1 MPYILAVRRACVIC
15 AVIACGPPAIAGGL
29 VITNGSP
36 RSIGRAG
43 TGTVGDDG
51 GGALLV
57 NPAAMARREGYRAEV
72 GVAFIDDE
80 LAWQSDSPGAPAA
93 RDQAPSSLAPLVA
106 GIGSV
111 GSWVIGVG
119 AMTSAVSDRSLRR
132 PGALPTEDL
141 GVAFDYRYAGIAGA
155 VRRDTITVGAARR
168 IGDSFAVGLAI
179 GASRMQLTEIRR
191 MWAGFSGR
199 DLIGEPQQD
208 LELGFSGQDWFV
220 ASGVAGVLVAPADSP
235 LELGASV
242 AWSQTSRID
251 ADVVAVGTPPLGP
264 SISNDGSSGGVS
276 ATLDVRQPVTVRVGG
291 RYLGERL
298 VAELGGEVAF
308 VPAAAGS
315 TAWIVHGMRV
325 VDRTG
330 VDADLTTVPSRVSLR
345 THGAVRGAVD
355 VELIG
360 GFLWATAGYALSVA
374 SVDGGDQS
382 PSFGDLGGHTLGL
395 GLEGTSGGFTVTLGW
410 SRTWAAAISTTTRL
424 RLDNPFG
431 AGDRAV
437 PSGIYDG
444 SVDQLGI
451 LVDVELE
458 TKP

>member
-1 MPYILAVRRACVIC
+1 MPYILAVRRACVTC
-15 AVIACGPPAIAGGL
+15 ALIVVAQHSAGAGGL
-29 VITNGSP
+29 VVTNGSP

-80 LAWQSDSPGAPAA
+80 IVWQSGTPEAPAA
-93 RDQAPSSLAPLVA
+93 RDQAPSSIAPLVA

-111 GSWVIGVG
+111 GSWVIGIG

-132 PGALPTEDL
+132 PGALPTEEL

-155 VRRDTITVGAARR
+155 VRRDTITIGAARR
-168 IGDSFAVGLAI
+168 IGDSIALGVALG
-179 GASRMQLTEIRR
+179 GSRVQLTEVRR

-199 DLIGEPQQD
+199 DVIGAPQQD
-208 LELGFSGQDWFV
+208 LELGFSGSDRFV
-220 ASGVAGVLVAPADSP
+220 ASGVVGVLVAPAESP

-242 AWSQTSRID
+242 AWSQSSRIA

-264 SISNDGSSGGVS
+264 SISSDHAS
-276 ATLDVRQPVTVRVGG
+276 ATLDIQQPVTARIGG

-308 VPAAAGS
+308 LPASASS
-315 TAWIVHGMRV
+315 TAWTVQGMRV
-325 VDRTG
+325 IDRTG
-330 VDADLTTVPSRVSLR
+330 VAAALTTVPSRVSLR
-345 THGAVRGAVD
+345 THGAVRAAVD

-360 GFLWATAGYALSVA
+360 GFLWATGGYAYSLA
-374 SVDGGDQS
+374 SVDRRDQS

-395 GLEGTSGGFTVTLGW
+395 GLEGTAGGCTVTFGW
-410 SRTWAAAISTTTRL
+410 SRTWATEHATTSRL
-424 RLDNPFG
+424 QLDNPFG
-431 AGDRAV
+431 AGDRSV
-437 PSGIYDG
+437 PSGVYDG

-451 LVDVELE
+451 LVDVELD